1 MKKIFNNMKIKAV
14 IVALIAV
21 GLPLAMKNNSF
32 ASTNTPC
39 TTHSFTYSEQWVADQ
54 DVPMSCHQC
63 QDDEPGTILYDSNGN
78 IIGMQYTVSAVTQN
92 ITAHN
97 CSYVY
102 AHHGGG
108 CTEKT
113 FEGGYDGECPGYDIV
128 IYE

>member
-1 MKKIFNNMKIKAV
+1 MKIKAV

-32 ASTNTPC
+32 ASENTPC
-39 TTHSFTYSEQWVADQ
+39 TTHSYTYDGDLWVADQ
-54 DVPMSCHQC
+54 DMQISCHQC

-78 IIGMQYTVSAVTQN
+78 IIGMQYTVSAVTSN
-92 ITAHN
+92 ITGHN
-97 CSYVY
+97 CSFTMN
-102 AHHGGG
+102 HHGSH

-113 FEGGYDGECPGYDIV
+113 FQGGYDGECAGYDIV